1 MSDGL
6 FARSFPRKDLT
17 INDLIGY
24 QKEALTHLDVSEG
37 CISGSP
43 QDGALLWASAGSGR
57 TKEIM

>member
-17 INDLIGY
+17 IKDLTEY
-24 QKEALTHLDVSEG
+24 QKEALTHLDVSVG

-43 QDGALLWASAGSGR
+43 EDGALLWASTGSGG
-57 TKEIM
+57 TTEII